1 MPVATQAAIKGVT
14 PQQVEGLGITLIL
27 NNTYHLNLRPG
38 IGVLREA
45 GGAHRLQGW
54 NHNLLTVRDHA
65 FSKRVLLIWGV
76 GQRWFSAG
84 ISQPIHEYHRTGCP
98 LYESIH
104 GRADDADGVCG
115 TAAFRPGFFPI

>member
-1 MPVATQAAIKGVT
+1 LIVLNFSHPQTIGLDGVTFLPTFMPVATQAAIKGVT

-54 NHNLLTVRDHA
+54 NHNLLTVRDII
-65 FSKRVLLIWGV
+65 FQEERLL
-76 GQRWFSAG
+76 FG
-84 ISQPIHEYHRTGCP
+84 IY
-98 LYESIH
+98 
-104 GRADDADGVCG
+104 
-115 TAAFRPGFFPI
+115 